1 MQYPFFL
8 NKKALMLRKY
18 KLAVLL
24 AIVISLLI
32 KLPLHAQFG
41 TVVYSDEF
49 NSLSADWK
57 PIGLAGGTGSMAVT
71 GGSMN
76 ITANAG
82 IYGAYYSTS
91 FAGHFEAEIEID
103 EDHGVG
109 FALLKDIGGNPSL
122 NDYSMIT
129 IMTNEDG
136 FPVIRLRDRQNGT
149 NDVLDNTNRV
159 QDDKFSHLLNGNLY
173 SVPFTKT
180 SKKIKIF
187 RHSQQQFFHFYYS
200 VEKEVD
206 GKIYEDWIELS
217 PSKEWGVP
225 NGKYFVGL
233 FSLEGTTAF
242 KKVNVSTLPL
252 RDKSDL
258 TTGFA
263 VTKRPYTWSGFTD
276 DALVVTFGDA
286 FQFKDEDRK
295 FVFWNLTN
303 NIPVWHLNN
312 GSLMSHGF
320 LETWDD
326 LGEEI
331 RVKGCIEP
339 MSDRLLA
346 FVDLEVVEDNAV
358 RKVIKWTYEIVNP
371 DYKYPAFG
379 LTDQRAEAT
388 EYYYIYADGSIIRK
402 AEYEHTIHPDFRN
415 WYEVTELIVVAGEN
429 QQPRNLFE
437 TPSLTIHELGKT
449 PITHN
454 NTGSPRFENG
464 SARLGAVALTAHV
477 KNAPEL
483 FYSFSDDPALPAT
496 NSGLPFSYE
505 VTWHNRNLDFGHW
518 PVNKE
523 PYNSG
528 VGENLCINFSNWPQH
543 IAHASFIGVG
553 VKSDQSWDFT
563 FLRREDGT
571 KYRQFLMLMG
581 MNERSSS
588 TTVED
593 KTNSWLFPGEVEM
606 TNDSSLFKGYSHQ
619 DKYFKFET
627 TKSIPACYFK
637 VEPETKLVNPIM
649 SIKGWGN
656 NAVFVNVNG
665 RPLSNSQYVKFIDS
679 NNDLLLLLIDS
690 FSENVSIEISSRP
703 LSVIT
708 SLDDSSNEKS
718 LIHIYPNPSNQDVV
732 NIVFDDVETVD
743 LVVLSMMGKE
753 ILRTSFESD
762 RYQLNTDSI
771 SAGSYLLRIR
781 YGDDVATRKIVI
793 K

>member
-1 MQYPFFL
+1 M
-8 NKKALMLRKY
+8 KKTPMFRSY
-18 KLAVLL
+18 KLSVLL
-24 AIVISLLI
+24 ALAMALLI
-32 KLPLHAQFG
+32 KLPLYAQFG

-49 NSLSADWK
+49 NSLSAAWK
-57 PIGLAGGTGSMAVT
+57 PIGLAGGTGSIVVED
-71 GGSMN
+71 GSLKA
-76 ITANAG
+76 TATAG
-82 IYGAYYSTS
+82 SIYGTYYSTS

-109 FALLKDIGGNPSL
+109 LALLKDIGGNPSL
-122 NDYSMIT
+122 ADYSMIT
-129 IMTNEDG
+129 VMTNG
-136 FPVIRLRDRQNGT
+136 NGVPVIQLRDRQNGT
-149 NDVLDNTNRV
+149 DDVLDNTNKV
-159 QDDKFSHLLNGNLY
+159 QDNKFSHLLDGNLY

-206 GKIYEDWIELS
+206 GKIFEDWIELS

-242 KKVNVSTLPL
+242 KKVTVSDLPL
-252 RDKSDL
+252 KDKSDIN
-258 TTGFA
+258 TGFV

-286 FQFKDEDRK
+286 FPFKADDRK
-295 FVFWNLTN
+295 FVFWDLTN

-312 GSLMSHGF
+312 GALMSHGF

-326 LGEEI
+326 LGEEV

-371 DYKYPAFG
+371 DYKYPVFG
-379 LTDQRAEAT
+379 LTTQRAEAT
-388 EYYYIYADGSIIRK
+388 EFYYIYADGSIVRK

-429 QQPRNLFE
+429 QQPRSLFE
-437 TPSLTIHELGKT
+437 TPSLTFHELGKT
-449 PITHN
+449 AIKHN
-454 NTGSPRFENG
+454 NLGATSIDNG

-483 FYSFSDDPALPAT
+483 FYSFSDDPAVPET
-496 NSGLPFSYE
+496 NSSLPFTYDLS
-505 VTWHNRNLDFGHW
+505 WHNRNLDFGHW

-528 VGENLCINFSNWPQH
+528 INENLCINFSNWPQH
-543 IAHASFIGVG
+543 ISHASFIGVG
-553 VKSDQSWDFT
+553 VKSDQAWDFT
-563 FLRREDGT
+563 FQTREDGTT

-581 MNERSSS
+581 MNARGSS

-593 KTNSWLFPGEVEM
+593 KTNSWLFPGDVEM
-606 TNDSSLFKGYSHQ
+606 TNDSSSFKGYSHQ

-637 VEPETKLVNPIM
+637 VLPKTKLVNPIIN
-649 SIKGWGN
+649 IKGWTN
-656 NAVFVNVNG
+656 SAVFVNVDG
-665 RPLSNSQYVKFIDS
+665 KPLTSSQYDKFIDA
-679 NNDLLLLLIDS
+679 NNNLLLLVIGS
-690 FSENVSIEISSRP
+690 YSENVRIEISSRP
-703 LSVIT
+703 IADTSVVT
-708 SLDDSSNEKS
+708 GLDEASSTKS
-718 LIHIYPNPSNQDVV
+718 SIHVYPNPSDQNVV
-732 NIVFDDVETVD
+732 NIVLDDKETVE
-743 LVVLSMMGKE
+743 LVVLSMIGSE

-762 RYQLNTDSI
+762 RYQLNTDSLP
-771 SAGSYLLRIR
+771 AGSYLLRIK
-781 YGDDVATRKIVI
+781 YGADIATRKIVI
-793 K
+793 R

>member
-1 MQYPFFL
+1 MF
-8 NKKALMLRKY
+8 RRY
-18 KLAVLL
+18 KLSVLL
-24 AIVISLLI
+24 VGIMALFI

-41 TVVYSDEF
+41 TVVYSDDF
-49 NSLSADWK
+49 NSLSTDWK
-57 PIGLAGGTGSMAVT
+57 PLGLSGGTGSFLVEDGSLKISANT
-71 GGSMN
+71 GS
-76 ITANAG
+76 T
-82 IYGAYYSTS
+82 YGAYYSTS

-109 FALLKDIGGNPSL
+109 LALLKDIGGNPSL
-122 NDYSMIT
+122 ADYSMI
-129 IMTNEDG
+129 IVMTNQDG
-136 FPVIRLRDRQNGT
+136 VPIVKLTDRQNGT
-149 NDVLDNTNRV
+149 NDVLDNSNKV
-159 QDDKFSHLLNGNLY
+159 QDNKFSHLLDGNMY

-206 GKIYEDWIELS
+206 GEIFEDWIELS
-217 PSKEWGVP
+217 PSREWGVP

-242 KKVNVSTLPL
+242 KKVRVSELPL
-252 RDKSDL
+252 KDKSDVN
-258 TTGFA
+258 TGFA
-263 VTKRPYTWSGFTD
+263 VTRRPYTWSGFTD

-286 FQFKDEDRK
+286 FPFKAEDRK

-326 LGEEI
+326 LGAEV

-379 LTDQRAEAT
+379 LTNQRAEAT

-415 WYEVTELIVVAGEN
+415 WYEIAELIVVAGEN
-429 QQPRNLFE
+429 QQPRSLFE
-437 TPSLTIHELGKT
+437 TPSLTFHELGKN
-449 PITHN
+449 PVNHN
-454 NTGSPRFENG
+454 NLGASTIDNG

-483 FYSFSDDPALPAT
+483 FYAFSDDPAVPST
-496 NSGLPFSYE
+496 NSALPFTYDLS
-505 VTWHNRNLDFGHW
+505 WHNRNLDFGHW

-523 PYNSG
+523 PYNTEANS
-528 VGENLCINFSNWPQH
+528 NLCVNWSQWPQH
-543 IAHASFIGVG
+543 ISHASFIGVG

-563 FLRREDGT
+563 FLRRADGT

-581 MNERSSS
+581 MNERGSE

-593 KTNSWLFPGEVEM
+593 KTNSWLFPGEVVM
-606 TNDSSLFKGYSHQ
+606 LNDSSSFNGYSHQ

-627 TKSIPACYFK
+627 THELSACYFEVTPK
-637 VEPETKLVNPIM
+637 TKLVNPIM
-649 SIKGWGN
+649 NIKGWGDQ
-656 NAVFVNVNG
+656 AVFVNLNG
-665 RPLSNSQYVKFIDS
+665 RPLTSNEYITFLDS
-679 NNDLLLLLIDS
+679 KGDLLLLVIGSL
-690 FSENVSIEISSRP
+690 SEKVRIEISTRP
-703 LSVIT
+703 IAASVVTGLDNKESINTRIT
-708 SLDDSSNEKS
+708 
-718 LIHIYPNPSNQDVV
+718 IYPNPSDDKIV
-732 NIVFDDVETVD
+732 NIVLDDVMVVE
-743 LVVLSMMGKE
+743 LVVFSLIGTE
-753 ILRTSFESD
+753 ILRRSFQSN
-762 RYQLNTDSI
+762 RYQLQTDNLP
-771 SAGSYLLRIR
+771 AGSYLLKIR
-781 YGDDVATRKIVI
+781 CEDGLATRKIIVR
-793 K
+793 